1 MFEKLKHPI
10 MEKAETA
17 FFLFLFLFLKIF
29 YIVYN
34 KLFLHSNGR
43 HVKYHC
49 TSPASI
55 PVVGMCL
62 DDSNSYGC
70 LYNLIFF
77 LVFHWEVE
85 HSHVTKLQRF
95 RRWSSFSNIFAIDSN
110 RL

>member
-1 MFEKLKHPI
+1 

-17 FFLFLFLFLKIF
+17 LFFKYFILL
-29 YIVYN
+29 YN
-34 KLFLHSNGR
+34 KLFLHLNGR

-62 DDSNSYGC
+62 NDSNSYGC
-70 LYNLIFF
+70 LYNLIFLFF